1 MPADRIKVVDNK
13 YQQILIYKY
22 LYKCVLVLFCA
33 SDLYVYAV
41 PLSVTQS
48 YPESAG
54 SIKLKRCLATR
65 PLI

>member
-1 MPADRIKVVDNK
+1 MPADRLKVVGNK

-41 PLSVTQS
+41 PLLSVTQS

-54 SIKLKRCLATR
+54 SIKCKGAWPHDL
-65 PLI
+65 